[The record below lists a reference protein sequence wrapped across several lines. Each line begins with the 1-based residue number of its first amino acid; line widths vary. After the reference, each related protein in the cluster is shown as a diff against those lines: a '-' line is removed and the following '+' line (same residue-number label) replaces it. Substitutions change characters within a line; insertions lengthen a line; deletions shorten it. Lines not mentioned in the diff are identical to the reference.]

1 MASPYFFDRPETMT
15 GQAFRQQAESYAP
28 EILMPYADA
37 LTGVKQAQVQGPGG
51 VTYGR
56 QLARMGAARN
66 QIAAGLGSQLASL
79 EINRE
84 LQEKA
89 ARDMQRSQEIAWKN
103 QNALRGAAA
112 AAKTGQAL
120 GSVPED
126 IISSIAQQ
134 DAAYR
139 ELHGIG
145 LGEALKQQYQDA
157 RAAQGLDVSRHANL
171 ARGQEQEIR
180 SALNQ
185 QGLLNVPPKLN
196 PVELTKW
203 HQRKMAAER
212 EMRESLANR
221 QEALLAAPT
230 LPRQQQVYIGDVEGT
245 PEEIA
250 AIQDMVDQKR
260 AYERQRMG
268 GIEMEQIQRLLSS
281 GNEMDYRAGME
292 LLDKAE
298 MAMEQE
304 KLLAAEA
311 LRDQGG
317 PLIAYR
323 NLVGLSEEDRARMS
337 YATEMRDLA
346 EEALARG
353 DIPLYEGYME
363 AAELKTD
370 EQLAQEAAERAR
382 RIENLFEPQYNLGS
396 MGELLRDRSRLF
408 QFYPGVR

>member
-1 MASPYFFDRPETMT
+1 MASPYFFDRPETIT
-15 GQAFRQQAESYAP
+15 GQTFRQQAESYAP

-37 LTGVKQAQVQGPGG
+37 LTGVKQAQVQGPGD

-89 ARDMQRSQEIAWKN
+89 ARDMQRSQEIAWEN

-112 AAKTGQAL
+112 AAKAGQAL

-139 ELHGIG
+139 ERHGIG
-145 LGEALKQQYQDA
+145 LGEALRQEYQDVMAA
-157 RAAQGLDVSRHANL
+157 RQAAQ
-171 ARGQEQEIR
+171 E
-180 SALNQ
+180 
-185 QGLLNVPPKLN
+185 
-196 PVELTKW
+196 VE
-203 HQRKMAAER
+203 
-212 EMRESLANR
+212 S
-221 QEALLAAPT
+221 T

-281 GNEMDYRAGME
+281 GNEMDYLAGME
-292 LLDKAE
+292 LLGQAE
-298 MAMEQE
+298 RAMEQE

-317 PLIAYR
+317 PLIARR
-323 NLVGLSEEDRARMS
+323 NMVGLSEEDRARMS

-370 EQLAQEAAERAR
+370 EQLEQEAAERAR